1 MNPDA
6 LWQLF
11 DRVSGSVAAA
21 VAAADRTASG
31 GRPGQYRLDLD
42 ADAVVVAPLLEAG
55 LGVLSEESGRHGVGR
70 TITVVVD
77 PVDGSTNASRGL
89 PCWAT
94 SLCAVDD
101 AGAFVATVVDQSRN
115 ITYRAARGR
124 GATRQVGGGLLES
137 IGVAAPVALA
147 DSVLA
152 INGLS
157 ADRPA
162 SWQFRA
168 LGSAAIEL
176 CLVADGSLDGYINLD
191 PNSHGSWDYLGAALV
206 LAEAGGVAVDRA
218 DRPLVTLDHGDRRT
232 IAASSCEALLEEM
245 MKR

>member
-6 LWQLF
+6 LLQLF
-11 DRVSGSVAAA
+11 DRVSVAVAAA
-21 VAAADRTASG
+21 VAAADRLAIG

-55 LGVLSEESGRHGVGR
+55 LGVLSEESGRHGEGR
-70 TITVVVD
+70 EITVVVD

-94 SLCAVDD
+94 SLCAVD
-101 AGAFVATVVDQSRN
+101 AEGPFAAVVVDQSRN
-115 ITYRAARGR
+115 VTYRAVRGG
-124 GATRQVGGGLLES
+124 GATRQIGDGPLEAIS
-137 IGVAAPVALA
+137 VAAAVPLA
-147 DSVLA
+147 ESVLA

-157 ADRPA
+157 EDRPI

-168 LGSAAIEL
+168 LGSAAVEL

-191 PNSHGSWDYLGAALV
+191 PDSHGSWDYLGALLV
-206 LAEAGGVAVDRA
+206 VTEAGGVAADRA
-218 DRPLVTLDHGDRRT
+218 GRALLSLEHAERRT
-232 IAASSCEALLEEM
+232 IAASSCPSLLREM
-245 MKR
+245 MNR

>member
-1 MNPDA
+1 MDSNA

-11 DRVSGSVAAA
+11 DRVSDA
-21 VAAADRTASG
+21 VAAVVAGADLTASG
-31 GRPGQYRLDLD
+31 ERPGQYRLDLD
-42 ADAVVVAPLLEAG
+42 ADAVAVTPLLDAG

-70 TITVVVD
+70 DITVVVD

-94 SLCAVDD
+94 SLCAVDVG
-101 AGAFVATVVDQSRN
+101 GALAATVVDHSRN
-115 ITYRAARGR
+115 VTYRAARGR
-124 GATRQVGGGLLES
+124 GATRQVGAGPLEP
-137 IGVAAPVALA
+137 IAVAAPVALA

-168 LGSAAIEL
+168 LGSAAVEL

-191 PNSHGSWDYLGAALV
+191 PDSHGAWDYLGALLV
-206 LAEAGGVAVDRA
+206 LAEAGGVALDRA
-218 DRPLVTLDHGDRRT
+218 DRALVTLDHAERRT
-232 IAASSCEALLEEM
+232 IAASSCEALLGEM
-245 MKR
+245 MMR